1 MSDDL
6 SVADLLTR
14 ARNGDRQAWDVLVQ
28 RFVPLIWSICRR
40 HQLDDA
46 DANDVVQNVWMQLVQ
61 ALEMIR
67 DPAALPGWL
76 ATATRRECFRI
87 LSAARRPQLAGY
99 LLDAMILPDQRSD
112 AAEQELLVAERH
124 AALREA
130 FTCLP
135 PCCQGLIALLIEDP
149 PVPYAEIS
157 TRLNIPVGSIGP
169 NRGAPPRQAAPPS
182 RHRHPDQCPSRDR
195 VTCLPLCRHRP
206 PAKPGM
212 GLAAWSP

>member
-6 SVADLLTR
+6 SVTDLLTR

-40 HQLDDA
+40 HQLDNA
-46 DANDVVQNVWMQLVQ
+46 DANDVAQNVWMQLVQ

-76 ATATRRECFRI
+76 ATTTQRECGRI
-87 LSAARRPQLAGY
+87 LRAARRPRNAAYAPAAQT
-99 LLDAMILPDQRSD
+99 IPDEHAR
-112 AAEQELLVAERH
+112 AAEQDLLAAGRH

-130 FTCLP
+130 FGQLP
-135 PCCQGLIALLIEDP
+135 PGCQQLLTLLTADP

-157 TRLNIPVGSIGP
+157 AKLGIPAGSIGP
-169 NRGAPPRQAAPPS
+169 TRR
-182 RHRHPDQCPSRDR
+182 RCLDKLRRHPAITALINADP
-195 VTCLPLCRHRP
+195 
-206 PAKPGM
+206 
-212 GLAAWSP
+212 